1 MANKEKL
8 TVQPSVKRKALRK
21 ASHHHTPRSPQKT
34 KQKPIEIVTDDEEVV
49 ETFTQIEAAEEVVL
63 PHIDVSPADAE
74 QVAEELHTPHYVPPV
89 AVRPQR
95 LCLKRRISENS
106 SIFDEALG
114 VNDLARVSYII
125 SILHTHIYVY
135 TNLVII
141 ISGFFHNHEHHFEFF
156 WLTYIYV

>member
-1 MANKEKL
+1 MGFGKKHGFWKQKGGDKNRKSPSFNKEKL

-21 ASHHHTPRSPQKT
+21 ASHHHTPRSPQKRAR
-34 KQKPIEIVTDDEEVV
+34 IEAAEEVV

-74 QVAEELHTPHYVPPV
+74 QAAEELHTPHYVPPV

-114 VNDLARVSYII
+114 VNDLARVSYIM
-125 SILHTHIYVY
+125 SIVY
-135 TNLVII
+135 T
-141 ISGFFHNHEHHFEFF
+141 H
-156 WLTYIYV
+156 TYI